1 MTSMPVAALGGA
13 AVGVGLVLLA
23 PTLTTVL
30 PALRARL
37 CLTRSAGVRIVAA
50 LGAGSITWALTSWPV
65 AALLAALALW
75 WLPRHLAPD
84 RTATTEASRIEA
96 VAAWAEQLRD
106 LISASAGLHQAIRA
120 SARTAPAPIREDVCV
135 LVDDLT
141 AGQDLDRG
149 LVKFAHR
156 VDNETA
162 DLVVAALT
170 MAAQRHSADLVAL
183 LGTLAEAARDRAAM
197 LVRIHAS
204 RARTRTSVRI
214 ITATSLAMAAGM
226 AVLNGP
232 FFAPLGSAGG
242 QAVLAL
248 VGVLWAVALWWLS
261 RLAEPPHTE
270 RLLIAAEGI
279 R

>member
-1 MTSMPVAALGGA
+1 MTTMPVAALGGA

-23 PTLTTVL
+23 PTLPTL
-30 PALRARL
+30 LSALRSRL
-37 CLTRSAGVRIVAA
+37 NLTGPAGLRIAA
-50 LGAGSITWALTSWPV
+50 AAGAGTITWTLTSWPV

-84 RTATTEASRIEA
+84 RTVTAEADRIEA

-120 SARTAPAPIREDVCV
+120 SAGTAPAPIREDVCG
-135 LVDDLT
+135 LADDLT
-141 AGQDLDRG
+141 AGQDLDRA
-149 LVKFAHR
+149 LVEFAHR

-170 MAAQRHSADLVAL
+170 MAVQRHAADLAAL

-197 LVRIHAS
+197 LVRIQAS

-214 ITATSLAMAAGM
+214 ITATSLTMAAGM

-242 QAVLAL
+242 QVVLAL
-248 VGVLWAVALWWLS
+248 VGALWAVALWWLS

-270 RLLIAAEGI
+270 RLLNTAEGT